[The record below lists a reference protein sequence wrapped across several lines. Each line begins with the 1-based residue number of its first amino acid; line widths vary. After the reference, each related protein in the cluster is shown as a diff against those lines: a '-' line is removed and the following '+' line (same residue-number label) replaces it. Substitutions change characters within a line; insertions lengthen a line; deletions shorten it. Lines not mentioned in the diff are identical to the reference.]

1 MNCRDFKENV
11 TAFAEGSLQT
21 ALQRNMEE
29 HCASCPKCAKLAE
42 VHRVIFTSLNNTEP
56 IKAPAGLTDRILS
69 AVKSE
74 APDNVVEFI
83 PAETGAVS
91 ADNYGIAPV
100 DCRVFEDNVA
110 AYVDGFLKGKLLGAM
125 DRHRASCYSCARHA
139 NAHTIVA
146 ASLNTAEPLKAPE
159 GLAERILA
167 AVEAEAVES
176 EKAFG
181 VLKLFKKY
189 STLPAA
195 AAIFSLAAAFV
206 IIIGGFIKQ
215 LTTTIYMPDSLSA
228 VFSNITALPL
238 LLQAW
243 IAAKIPAD
251 SWYLIN
257 FLSEPVEIPYI
268 SLSLPPF
275 YFGMLIFFAAS
286 VWIYFSLP
294 ITPGMTTTSYDDMV
308 V

>member
-1 MNCRDFKENV
+1 MNCRDFEENV
-11 TAFAEGSLQT
+11 TAFAEGSLET

-29 HCASCPKCAKLAE
+29 HCASCPNCAKLAE
-42 VHRVIFTSLNNTEP
+42 VHQVIFASLNNTEP
-56 IKAPAGLTDRILS
+56 VKAPRGLADRILS
-69 AVKSE
+69 AVKQE
-74 APDNVVEFI
+74 APDNVVEFK

-91 ADNYGIAPV
+91 ADSYGFAPL

-125 DRHRASCYSCARHA
+125 DRHSASCPSCERLT
-139 NAHTIVA
+139 NAHTIIL

-167 AVEAEAVES
+167 AVEAEAVET
-176 EKAFG
+176 EKSFSL
-181 VLKLFKKY
+181 VKLLKNY
-189 STLPAA
+189 DILPAA
-195 AAIFSLAAAFV
+195 AAWSLAAASV

-215 LTTTIYMPDSLSA
+215 LSTTIYMPDSLSA
-228 VFSNITALPL
+228 LFSNISALPL

-243 IAAKIPAD
+243 IAAIIPTD
-251 SWYLIN
+251 YWHQIN
-257 FLSEPVEIPYI
+257 LLLDPVEIPYL

-294 ITPGMTTTSYDDMV
+294 ITPGMATASYDDMV